1 MLIVFPLLNKILDI
15 SDVML
20 DSALDIC
27 QNHLN
32 SSKMHMDEHE
42 YESGVTSDDNSSEVS
57 SRQEESP
64 TGTLNV
70 QFHVFAPPELCQNIE
85 NWDFGITGSF
95 NDWNTDSISVL
106 SREKHLTNGG
116 WLLNGQ
122 VKLPSATKEI
132 QYKYIL
138 KDRTN
143 NHCIWE
149 LLPTESDGNRVLN
162 IATHLKNLV
171 VFDGI
176 MLPHVHNKELF
187 DKYHEETLGIMLREL
202 IDNCNTTDTL
212 ESVKESLNS
221 VTEDLKRVYKLDEQ
235 HFNNALCRSLMEIL
249 NEKNDKKLSFI
260 WATAFLANR
269 NEIFTRNPDL
279 KWKHWTLNPENLNA
293 VLKSLN
299 LIEIRDE

>member
-1 MLIVFPLLNKILDI
+1 
-15 SDVML
+15 
-20 DSALDIC
+20 
-27 QNHLN
+27 
-32 SSKMHMDEHE
+32 MDEHE

-279 KWKHWTLNPENLNA
+279 KWKHWTLNQENLNA

-299 LIEIRDE
+299 LIDIRDE